1 MKRLFGLAG
10 VLALASIGTAADTFQ
25 DPTGLGVRL
34 GWVYPIDSVARNA
47 VRNFIGFGV
56 DADLSGGLVENAVSN
71 FSIDWLA
78 KSASGAKGN
87 IFILSFNQKFY
98 RGEMLES
105 GGGRNYF
112 SMGAGVAVV
121 DINRTD
127 TVWAIRA
134 TAGQEF
140 TASIFGEITFVYSDV
155 GGGARATSLGAYIG
169 YRF

>member
-1 MKRLFGLAG
+1 MKRLFGMAG
-10 VLALASIGTAADTFQ
+10 VLALASFGMASDTFQ
-25 DPTGLGVRL
+25 NPTGLGVRL

-47 VRNFIGFGV
+47 VRSFIGVGF
-56 DADLSGGLVENAVSN
+56 DADLSGGLVPNAVSN
-71 FSIDWLA
+71 LSIDWLA
-78 KSASGAKGN
+78 KSANGAKGN
-87 IFILSFNQKFY
+87 IFVLSFNQKFY

-112 SMGAGVAVV
+112 SAGAGVAVV
-121 DINRTD
+121 DINSTD

-140 TASIFGEITFVYSDV
+140 TSSLFGEITFVYSDA
-155 GGGARATSLGAYIG
+155 GRGARATSLGAYIG